1 MTPQSI
7 DASWDQVGPL
17 LDQVAATMTDHNL
30 ESLCRALLDVNIRM
44 YLVAVSRGNEIRA
57 IIGVE
62 LIETALGERHMH
74 IAFVSGQNPKRWIEA
89 IEPTILD
96 WARSHGCIRAT
107 GLFRRAFLKMLPH
120 WKSNHVFMELDLVN
134 TN

>member
-7 DASWDQVGPL
+7 DASWEQVGPL

-30 ESLCRALLDVNIRM
+30 ESLCKALLDVNIRM
-44 YLVAVSRGNEIRA
+44 YLVAVTRDDDIRA

-62 LIETALGERHMH
+62 LIETALGDRHMH
-74 IAFVSGQNPKRWIEA
+74 IAFVSGQNPKRWIES
-89 IEPTILD
+89 IEPMLLD

-107 GLFRRAFLKMLPH
+107 GLFRKAFLKMLPN
-120 WKSNHVFMELDLVN
+120 WKSNHVFMELNLVN
-134 TN
+134 EN